1 MLTIRRIGRRSFEV
15 FRYGVP
21 LGIVRFLSDVKEWTF
36 RPYPTLDEQNFLVE
50 RSDECCVTCLSL
62 RRAMYGRSHNQD
74 LRIDLESFLM
84 HNSAVFDEG
93 ALSEVAFH

>member
-50 RSDECCVTCLSL
+50 RVGQSVT
-62 RRAMYGRSHNQD
+62 
-74 LRIDLESFLM
+74 
-84 HNSAVFDEG
+84 
-93 ALSEVAFH
+93 

>member
-50 RSDECCVTCLSL
+50 RSDKVLRNLLCPSGERCRVDRTTKSL
-62 RRAMYGRSHNQD
+62 G
-74 LRIDLESFLM
+74 LI
-84 HNSAVFDEG
+84 
-93 ALSEVAFH
+93 